1 MKPNILFV
9 HAVCPAQFSDLC
21 EYLNTTGTAN
31 AYYMTTPGNIAR
43 NKHRYRNLIP
53 LMPVGN
59 MMAPNSCYY
68 SGKVERAGKVSAG
81 LFRGL
86 KKIINFLRID
96 IIVAHGSWAS
106 PHLIF
111 DEFDIPIIT
120 YIEFPSYADHGWDAK
135 YPPTEAQRLT
145 DKNMQMLSYY
155 QVMKSQQTIVP
166 SEHAK
171 KMFPRKLQSSIVVQ
185 FEGFDLD
192 KIAQREPA
200 NIQLPKGVKT
210 IGFAA
215 RDLSSAKGLEVFIK
229 TAEHLSRSNQKIHF
243 VVIGN
248 PEATTYGYE
257 GVFLEKEYGKGNP
270 ITFIDHLFKTHKL
283 NRKHF
288 TLTGKLPYPEY
299 SDLLHKIDL
308 FLYPVQYGSGNW
320 GLLELLIRGCTVIA
334 SNRCYVNEIIDH
346 NVNGI
351 LINSNDPQ
359 EWANSA
365 LAVLG
370 DDAQRTALGKKA
382 LEMASDY
389 YLPAVSKQYMK
400 IFTETIQRHKK
411 TTPP

>member
-1 MKPNILFV
+1 M
-9 HAVCPAQFSDLC
+9 
-21 EYLNTTGTAN
+21 
-31 AYYMTTPGNIAR
+31 
-43 NKHRYRNLIP
+43 
-53 LMPVGN
+53 
-59 MMAPNSCYY
+59 
-68 SGKVERAGKVSAG
+68 
-81 LFRGL
+81 
-86 KKIINFLRID
+86 
-96 IIVAHGSWAS
+96 
-106 PHLIF
+106 
-111 DEFDIPIIT
+111 
-120 YIEFPSYADHGWDAK
+120 
-135 YPPTEAQRLT
+135 
-145 DKNMQMLSYY
+145 
-155 QVMKSQQTIVP
+155 
-166 SEHAK
+166 
-171 KMFPRKLQSSIVVQ
+171 
-185 FEGFDLD
+185 
-192 KIAQREPA
+192 
-200 NIQLPKGVKT
+200 KT

-229 TAEHLSRSNQKIHF
+229 TTEHLSRSNQKIHF

-365 LAVLG
+365 LALLG